1 MLKSF
6 VLDVNKENMFINV
19 ICFYMWY
26 GTDIIE
32 SLLKGVNHK
41 AGLTGLE
48 NDINYKEI
56 KKRYYNFILSL
67 ADDKNFKKFTDRLK
81 EYIPKNRV
89 TKKELIIA
97 HGLEVNY
104 NCWDDIQL
112 FIINK
117 VIPVIKADM

>member
-67 ADDKNFKKFTDRLK
+67 ADDKNFKKFTNRLK

-89 TKKELIIA
+89 TKKDLLIA
-97 HGLEVNY
+97 HGLEENF

>member
-19 ICFYMWY
+19 IKFYKWD
-26 GTDIIE
+26 GIEIKE

-41 AGLTGLE
+41 AGLLGLE
-48 NDINYKEI
+48 NDINYMEI

-89 TKKELIIA
+89 TKKDLLIA
-97 HGLEVNY
+97 HGLEENF

-112 FIINK
+112 FIINN